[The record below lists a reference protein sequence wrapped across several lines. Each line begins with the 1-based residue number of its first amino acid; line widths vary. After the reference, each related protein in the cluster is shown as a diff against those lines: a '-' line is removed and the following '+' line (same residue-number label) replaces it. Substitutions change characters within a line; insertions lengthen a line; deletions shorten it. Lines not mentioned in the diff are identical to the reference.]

1 MTKSCFEYVF
11 FFVAIGAF
19 PSSLSFRKDVLPS
32 GAVPFD
38 CRDPC
43 FRNFDSIIFI
53 DVIRMKSY
61 VETKLGH
68 AGC

>member
-1 MTKSCFEYVF
+1 M
-11 FFVAIGAF
+11 
-19 PSSLSFRKDVLPS
+19 
-32 GAVPFD
+32 PFD

-43 FRNFDSIIFI
+43 FRNFDSTIFI

-68 AGC
+68 AMLTNTFYKVLLKYIKILKYDLLTIVKCELY